1 MLDAV
6 ETPARVAAAVA
17 DLIRIVLKLFC
28 LEAICLN
35 IISTLNAK
43 IGVEGKEDIL
53 LILIWS
59 FNNWLIGLSN

>member
-6 ETPARVAAAVA
+6 EAPARVAAAVA
-17 DLIRIVLKLFC
+17 HLIRIVLKLFC

-43 IGVEGKEDIL
+43 QLRSGWRERRT
-53 LILIWS
+53 
-59 FNNWLIGLSN
+59 F

>member
-17 DLIRIVLKLFC
+17 HLHRIVVKVFC

-59 FNNWLIGLSN
+59 FNNWLIDLSN